1 MNDPHAHLD
10 EACCADLVLGLL
22 PPEHAERALAHAGQC
37 AECEA
42 MLRAHAGA
50 AVAARVAQQP
60 RASVLPLSVQRFL
73 RGPRGWRGSAV
84 AAAAAAVLL
93 LALLPTRREP
103 APPQPPTPWLE
114 SASEWVRTRA
124 EGALDPRLADGLAAY
139 ERRELTVAVAT
150 LREVQATG
158 AAEQVRRLYLGH
170 ALLASEQPIEA
181 LAWLTSVE
189 REQLPEP
196 WRSQA
201 DRALMTAW
209 RANGRHSQADSLQR
223 TFRP

>member
-1 MNDPHAHLD
+1 
-10 EACCADLVLGLL
+10 
-22 PPEHAERALAHAGQC
+22 
-37 AECEA
+37 
-42 MLRAHAGA
+42 
-50 AVAARVAQQP
+50 
-60 RASVLPLSVQRFL
+60 
-73 RGPRGWRGSAV
+73 
-84 AAAAAAVLL
+84 
-93 LALLPTRREP
+93 
-103 APPQPPTPWLE
+103 
-114 SASEWVRTRA
+114 
-124 EGALDPRLADGLAAY
+124 
-139 ERRELTVAVAT
+139 
-150 LREVQATG
+150 
-158 AAEQVRRLYLGH
+158 VRRLYLGH